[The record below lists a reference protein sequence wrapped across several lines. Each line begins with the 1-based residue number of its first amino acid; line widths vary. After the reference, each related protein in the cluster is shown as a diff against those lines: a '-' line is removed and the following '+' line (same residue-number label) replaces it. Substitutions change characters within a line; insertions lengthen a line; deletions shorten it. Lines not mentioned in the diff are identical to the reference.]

1 MAAGTPLGR
10 DAKRYMDAGDLVP
23 DTVMVGMI
31 RERLDEDGADD
42 FLLDGFPR
50 TAAQAEALD
59 LMLAELGTALDGVVL
74 LAVPRE
80 ALMER
85 LTGRW
90 MCRTCGRSF
99 HETFAPY
106 GGEPCESGADRC
118 ELYQRDDDKP
128 AAIENR
134 LDTYDAQTAPL
145 IAYYSGAGLLRE
157 IDGARDPDAV
167 YAQIAA
173 AVAPGE

>member
-1 MAAGTPLGR
+1 MSAGTDLGNE
-10 DAKRYMDAGDLVP
+10 AKRYMDAGDLVP
-23 DTVMVGMI
+23 DEVVVGMI
-31 RERLDEDGADD
+31 RERLEAGAASA

-50 TAAQAEALD
+50 TDVQARALD
-59 LMLAELGTALDGVVL
+59 AMLGDLDIGLDAVLL

-90 MCRTCGRSF
+90 LCRDCGRSF

-106 GGEPCESGADRC
+106 AGAEADPCPDTGDAC
-118 ELYQRDDDKP
+118 TLYQRDDDT
-128 AAIENR
+128 AEAIANR

-145 IAYYSGAGLLRE
+145 IDYYRAAGLLRE
-157 IDGARDPDAV
+157 IDGGRAPDEV
-167 YAQIAA
+167 REQISAA
-173 AVAPGE
+173 LA